1 MSPQGRPKGEVLSAQ
16 REGLLASAG
25 MHAPLAFLHAW
36 SAFARQALHAA
47 VLTHRG
53 NRRHGGCRGRLC
65 CAGIQRSFG
74 SMAPAIRPI
83 PLGNVYG

>member
-1 MSPQGRPKGEVLSAQ
+1 MSPQGHSRGGLLSAQ
-16 REGLLASAG
+16 REGSLASAG
-25 MHAPLAFLHAW
+25 MHAPLAFLYAW

-47 VLTHRG
+47 VLAHRG

-74 SMAPAIRPI
+74 SMALAIRPI
-83 PLGNVYG
+83 ALGNVYG